1 MTTSGAAH
9 EAIGDRRSFALI
21 ADGMPARGTDR
32 DAGNHGLF
40 KRVLL
45 GALARRDRQPS
56 RLAALARRYLG
67 IAEFN
72 DLISSVEASGRTDE
86 LAALAEAVGVRFDF
100 KGLENLASI
109 GSRPVVLF
117 ANHPTGG
124 GNVLGLSLLLARQFP
139 AHRILG
145 NQHMKFLRSMARNM
159 IAVDPFCSTAA
170 VNLDSLIKLRH
181 DFGTQYQALG
191 VFPAG
196 ISSRIG
202 VTGKISDR
210 PWNDAF
216 ARIARRHDALL
227 VPVWFSGRNRLRYY
241 LAARLRAELG
251 FIALP
256 AEFLRLRGQTITVN
270 IGRPIAPD
278 ALRTIPGRDAQ
289 LSFLRAAVYA
299 LGDEPGTAGATEST
313 P

>member
-1 MTTSGAAH
+1 MTTSGATH

-21 ADGMPARGTDR
+21 ADGIAARGADR

-86 LAALAEAVGVRFDF
+86 LAALAEAVGVRFAF
-100 KGLENLASI
+100 NGLENLASI

-145 NQHMKFLRSMARNM
+145 NQHMRFLRSLARNM

-170 VNLDSLIKLRH
+170 VNLDALIKLRR

-227 VPVWFSGRNRLRYY
+227 VPVWFSGRNLPGGTRSRRARIHRPSGGVPA
-241 LAARLRAELG
+241 AARPDHHGQYRPADRSRRAARDSG
-251 FIALP
+251 AGRTTALP
-256 AEFLRLRGQTITVN
+256 SRRRLCAR
-270 IGRPIAPD
+270 
-278 ALRTIPGRDAQ
+278 
-289 LSFLRAAVYA
+289 
-299 LGDEPGTAGATEST
+299 
-313 P
+313 

>member
-1 MTTSGAAH
+1 MTASGAAH
-9 EAIGDRRSFALI
+9 EAVGDRRSFALI
-21 ADGMPARGTDR
+21 ADGVPARGIDR

-40 KRVLL
+40 KRVLF

-56 RLAALARRYLG
+56 RLAAMARRYLG

-72 DLISSVEASGRTDE
+72 DLISSVEASGRSDE
-86 LAALAEAVGVRFDF
+86 LAALAEAVGVRFAF
-100 KGLENLASI
+100 KGLENLRSI

-124 GNVLGLSLLLARQFP
+124 GNVLGLSLLLERQFP
-139 AHRILG
+139 AYRILG
-145 NQHMKFLRSMARNM
+145 NQHMKFLRSLARNM

-170 VNLDSLIKLRH
+170 VNLQSLIKLRR

-196 ISSRIG
+196 ISSCIG

-270 IGRPIAPD
+270 VGQPIAPD
-278 ALRTIPGRDAQ
+278 VLRAIAGRDAQ

-299 LGDEPGTAGATEST
+299 LGDEPETTGATE
-313 P
+313 PAP

>member
-1 MTTSGAAH
+1 MTTSGATH

-21 ADGMPARGTDR
+21 ADGIAARGADR

-145 NQHMKFLRSMARNM
+145 NQHMRFLRSLARNM

-170 VNLDSLIKLRH
+170 VNLDSLIKLRR

-202 VTGKISDR
+202 FTGKISDR

-256 AEFLRLRGQTITVN
+256 AEFLRLRGQVITVN
-270 IGRPIAPD
+270 VGQPITPD
-278 ALRTIPGRDAQ
+278 ALRAIPGRDAQ
-289 LSFLRAAVYA
+289 LCFLRAAVYG
-299 LGDEPGTAGATEST
+299 LGDEPGTAGAKEPT